1 MKKTGLFFGSFNPIH
16 VGHLVLANYML
27 SFTDL
32 DEVWFVISPHNPLK
46 EKHTL
51 LAQNH
56 RLYMVKL
63 ATENHPKFKASNVE
77 FKLSQPSYTIH
88 TLTHLKEKYPKKSFH
103 LIMGMDNLQSFHK
116 WKNYEQILKNH
127 TIYVYPRL
135 LPLYPPLEGDSA
147 VAQGEGL
154 HPNIIITQAP
164 VIEIS
169 SSFIRK
175 AILNKKDVS
184 CFMPEKVAAYVSEM
198 NFYRK

>member
-16 VGHLVLANYML
+16 IGHLALANYMV

-46 EKHTL
+46 DKQSL

-63 ATENHPKFKASNVE
+63 AVENHPKFKASDIE
-77 FKLSQPSYTIH
+77 FKLSQPSYTIN
-88 TLTHLKEKYPKKSFH
+88 TLTHLKEKHPKKNFS
-103 LIMGMDNLQSFHK
+103 LIMGMDNLQNFHK
-116 WKNYEQILKNH
+116 WKNYEQILDKH
-127 TIYVYPRL
+127 SIYVYPRHQSHA
-135 LPLYPPLEGDSA
+135 GA
-147 VAQGEGL
+147 FIN
-154 HPNIIITQAP
+154 HPNIKITEAP
-164 VIEIS
+164 VMEIS

-175 AILNKKDVS
+175 AILDKKDVS

-198 NFYRK
+198 NFYKK

>member
-1 MKKTGLFFGSFNPIH
+1 
-16 VGHLVLANYML
+16 ML

-46 EKHTL
+46 EKNTL

-63 ATENHPKFKASNVE
+63 ATENHPKFKASDIE

-103 LIMGMDNLQSFHK
+103 LIMGMDNLQNFHK
-116 WKNYEQILKNH
+116 WKNYEQIINNH
-127 TIYVYPRL
+127 CIYVYPR
-135 LPLYPPLEGDSA
+135 
-147 VAQGEGL
+147 QGSEAGTFAN
-154 HPNIIITQAP
+154 HHNVIVTQAP
-164 VIEIS
+164 VMEIS

-175 AILNKKDVS
+175 AIAEKKDVS
-184 CFMPEKVAAYVSEM
+184 CFMPEKVAAYVDEM

>member
-1 MKKTGLFFGSFNPIH
+1 VKKTGLFFGSFNPIH
-16 VGHLVLANYML
+16 VGHMVLANYML

-56 RLYMVKL
+56 RLNMVRL
-63 ATENHPKFKASNVE
+63 AIENHPKFKASDIE

-103 LIMGMDNLQSFHK
+103 LIMGMDNLQNFHK
-116 WKNYEQILKNH
+116 WKNHEQIISNH
-127 TIYVYPRL
+127 SIYVYPRQ
-135 LPLYPPLEGDSA
+135 DSEA
-147 VAQGEGL
+147 DAFAN
-154 HPNIIITQAP
+154 HPNVIVTQAP

-175 AILNKKDVS
+175 AILDKKDVS

-198 NFYRK
+198 NFYKK